1 MNQQLSN
8 PRPPDQ
14 PSVFAAIKTVSLWI
28 LAIIVFIVGLGIYNN
43 YQRQNVLDIEQA
55 RRAALTPEQRN
66 AEDQAAKDAAELAAK
81 TAAEKKIADD
91 LFEEKATAL
100 FACDELIKA
109 ASKDPSSVEYLY
121 DATQAP
127 ITKRP
132 DGRFDVQQKIRAKNS
147 FGALTLNTVDC
158 RISNSN
164 GQWKGRIDRT
174 F

>member
-1 MNQQLSN
+1 MDQQSYSGLKKFLFWFLGI
-8 PRPPDQ
+8 
-14 PSVFAAIKTVSLWI
+14 VFFI
-28 LAIIVFIVGLGIYNN
+28 LALGFYNKHE
-43 YQRQNVLDIEQA
+43 REQLA
-55 RRAALTPEQRN
+55 NAEQSRRDAMTPEQRKT
-66 AEDQAAKDAAELAAK
+66 EDETAAKA
-81 TAAEKKIADD
+81 AAEKKIADD

-109 ASKDPSSVEYLY
+109 ASKDPSSIEYLY
-121 DATQAP
+121 DARQAP
-127 ITKRP
+127 IAKRP

-164 GQWKGRIDRT
+164 NQWKGRIVQV